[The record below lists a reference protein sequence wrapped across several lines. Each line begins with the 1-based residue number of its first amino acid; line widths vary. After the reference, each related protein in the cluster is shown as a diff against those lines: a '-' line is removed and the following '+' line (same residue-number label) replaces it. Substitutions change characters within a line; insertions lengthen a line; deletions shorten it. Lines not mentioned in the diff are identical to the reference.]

1 MAGGP
6 EGGVVALNLPLWIL
20 FVALG
25 LIGIIIL
32 GFLFGLGFWL
42 ARFYIFEEAIR
53 EAQRQTSEVD

>member
-1 MAGGP
+1 M
-6 EGGVVALNLPLWIL
+6 VALNLPLWIL